1 MNRFLNALALLNCF
15 VRGFRAPKNSEGMRA
30 KSGLSQ
36 LSPLFLCSV
45 LSCLGPAHAADSRP
59 IGQLV
64 SWGRMT
70 MPPISPDEKF
80 VAVATGNVHTMV
92 LKEDGTVTGWGGS
105 GGVFGAAN
113 IPVGISNVVSIV
125 AAGSDTIALRSDGTL
140 VGWGQNRN
148 RFNTL
153 FPGW

>member
-1 MNRFLNALALLNCF
+1 MGSWEAFAVPK
-15 VRGFRAPKNSEGMRA
+15 VRGMHA
-30 KSGLSQ
+30 KSGLFR
-36 LSPLFLCSV
+36 LFLYSMLC
-45 LSCLGPAHAADSRP
+45 CLGVAHAGDSRP
-59 IGQLV
+59 VGQLV
-64 SWGRMT
+64 SWGRLT

-113 IPVGISNVVSIV
+113 IPAAVSNVVSLV

-153 FPGW
+153 